1 MEKKRFLSFPNYR
14 KINLKQLS
22 TISIE
27 IQGCCYTSQRREN
40 EDRGVICYYPRPSSL
55 LFYNSFL
62 PIITV
67 EEMIGS
73 PGVVLSIDG
82 KYSRIVLAG
91 LSFFYVILGLLQC
104 FLIKIYLDGFL
115 ETPFVGFIPIIIIAF
130 LFTLSTTTKSF
141 VIKSFAVKYR
151 TQIEKLISME
161 STT

>member
-1 MEKKRFLSFPNYR
+1 MGKKRFLSFPKYR
-14 KINLKQLS
+14 NTNLEQLS

-27 IQGCCYTSQRREN
+27 ILGCCYTSQRREN
-40 EDRGVICYYPRPSSL
+40 EDRGVISYYPRPSSL

-67 EEMIGS
+67 EEMVGS
-73 PGVVLSIDG
+73 PEVVLSIDG
-82 KYSRIVLAG
+82 KYSRIVLSG
-91 LSFFYVILGLLQC
+91 LSFFYVILGFLQC
-104 FLIKIYLDGFL
+104 FLIITYLDGFL
-115 ETPFVGFIPIIIIAF
+115 ETPFVGFIPIIIFAF

-161 STT
+161 SIT

>member
-1 MEKKRFLSFPNYR
+1 MEKKRFLSFPNYTN
-14 KINLKQLS
+14 INLKQLS

-27 IQGCCYTSQRREN
+27 IQGCCYTSQRQEN
-40 EDRGVICYYPRPSSL
+40 EERGVICYYPRPSSL

-67 EEMIGS
+67 EEIVGS

-82 KYSRIVLAG
+82 NYTGIVLAV

-115 ETPFVGFIPIIIIAF
+115 ETPFVGFIPIIIFAF

-141 VIKSFAVKYR
+141 VIQSFAVKYR

-161 STT
+161 SIT